1 MTYKIKQLTLKISND
16 QYVKSGTRLTR
27 GKGDVF
33 QEAHTKEGSPK
44 NKKKHLIKLVCSY
57 FQTNEDR
64 NLFEIPLV
72 VNSGKQIWRVTKE
85 KTVKSFKHQT
95 MKKLTQ
101 G

>member
-33 QEAHTKEGSPK
+33 QEAHTKEGNPK

-72 VNSGKQIWRVTKE
+72 VNSGKKYGE
-85 KTVKSFKHQT
+85 SL
-95 MKKLTQ
+95 KKRL
-101 G
+101 

>member
-33 QEAHTKEGSPK
+33 QEAHTKEGNPK
-44 NKKKHLIKLVCSY
+44 NEKKHLIKLVCSY

-72 VNSGKQIWRVTKE
+72 VNSGKKYGE
-85 KTVKSFKHQT
+85 SL
-95 MKKLTQ
+95 KKRL
-101 G
+101 

>member
-33 QEAHTKEGSPK
+33 QEAQTKEGNPK

-72 VNSGKQIWRVTKE
+72 VNSGKKYGE
-85 KTVKSFKHQT
+85 SL
-95 MKKLTQ
+95 KKRL
-101 G
+101 